1 MPEIHGN
8 AQPIS
13 CTVSNA
19 VGHLFL
25 FKYESKNGIFVQ
37 QSRCAASETSSALL
51 RNQPLA
57 AHRKTAGT
65 LRSTTTWV
73 AFTRAATKKRSWRKY
88 TITGAAAPPQRPP
101 PLLYHSRRPVV
112 AALDAPDALFLYE
125 DGFFDVKPSDHGKL
139 CDSPNKG
146 LTGLCSFLSGCVQQF
161 HPRGTLPGWEY
172 TNHAIAIVGWGE
184 DP

>member
-1 MPEIHGN
+1 M
-8 AQPIS
+8 
-13 CTVSNA
+13 
-19 VGHLFL
+19 
-25 FKYESKNGIFVQ
+25 
-37 QSRCAASETSSALL
+37 
-51 RNQPLA
+51 
-57 AHRKTAGT
+57 
-65 LRSTTTWV
+65 
-73 AFTRAATKKRSWRKY
+73 
-88 TITGAAAPPQRPP
+88 
-101 PLLYHSRRPVV
+101 